1 MDSILTH
8 LSSSPISINKLSG
21 LTGLSPSKLLLMLA
35 GNPQVGSSGDGLVLV
50 DPPAPQVIEVIREV
64 EVVREVRVEVPSSS
78 TENGGK
84 KVRKSKVAPRVEIA
98 RKRLLELTDRLEFAT
113 KDDMLSLAGDDFDYR
128 DIGRA
133 AEVLIEEGLVKLS
146 LKGRTRCWSKVT
158 QGESQVPHMP
168 EGGLQ
173 ALLAQLNGELQG
185 EGGEPTVSQE

>member
-8 LSSSPISINKLSG
+8 LSSSPISINKLST
-21 LTGLSPSKLLLMLA
+21 LTGLTPSKLLLTLA
-35 GNPQVGSSGDGLVLV
+35 GNPRVGSSGEGLVLI

-185 EGGEPTVSQE
+185 EGGEPGVSQE